1 MSENTNQQR
10 LEDVVLEIERHAA
23 GSGWDQPA
31 SMFALVDTA
40 ELLEREPQLAGLLGI
55 EPGHTGLTPVEQE
68 PVEQTVQELL
78 ATILWPPEVAGCAV
92 VLEATTGSS
101 TGSTSPTEEPEDLE
115 GVAAD
120 GGEARIV
127 AGALRTGEG
136 FCTIR
141 QRAHDEDDLV
151 LAGADLVPGLLQ
163 LLHATLEPETDEPA
177 DEQPR

>member
-1 MSENTNQQR
+1 MSANDREQ
-10 LEDVVLEIERHAA
+10 LLADVVLEIERHAA
-23 GSGWDQPA
+23 GSGWDRPA
-31 SMFALVDTA
+31 AMYALVDTT
-40 ELLEREPQLAGLLGI
+40 ELLEREPQLAEVLGI

-68 PVEQTVQELL
+68 PVDQTVQELL

-92 VLEATTGSS
+92 VLEATT
-101 TGSTSPTEEPEDLE
+101 TEDEA
-115 GVAAD
+115 GVEEA
-120 GGEARIV
+120 GEARIV

-151 LAGADLVPGLLQ
+151 MVGADLVPGLLQ
-163 LLHATLEPETDEPA
+163 LLHATLEPETDDPA